1 MYATKIW
8 KKNSIDIILNLKDKI
23 SSALL
28 KVKEAFD
35 EIDKEAKK
43 ATGQTEKFVN
53 LCNKLEAPS
62 LDSILNMLERVT
74 DGMTDAID
82 KSLSFGQSIADLSS
96 ITGITG
102 KELEQLETN
111 ARKFGEAS
119 GLGANTAPRAYSI
132 LASQIQAADIGMDG
146 LNNLLTKSITL
157 AHASG
162 MSMDASAEA
171 LAATIN
177 QFGLRAEQADRDI
190 NVLSAGSKY
199 GAAEISE
206 LSQSFK
212 VVGASASAMG
222 LNVEETAG
230 TLEVLSKANLKGNE
244 AGTALRNII
253 LKLNT
258 ELITQKST
266 K

>member
-1 MYATKIW
+1 MV
-8 KKNSIDIILNLKDKI
+8 
-23 SSALL
+23 
-28 KVKEAFD
+28 KVKIAFK
-35 EIDKEAKK
+35 EVDKEAKK
-43 ATGQTEKFVN
+43 ATSQSEKFGN
-53 LCNKLEAPS
+53 LCSKLSIPNT
-62 LDSILNMLERVT
+62 DSIINVIERFS
-74 DGMTDAID
+74 DGMAVALN
-82 KSLSFGQSIADLSS
+82 KGVSFDQSIADLSS

-102 KELEQLETN
+102 KELEQLEAN

-119 GLGANTAPRAYSI
+119 GLGASTASRAYSI
-132 LASQIQAADIGMDG
+132 LASQIQVADIGMDG
-146 LNNLLTKSITL
+146 LNNLLNKSITL

-177 QFGLRAEQADRDI
+177 QFGLRAEQADRVI
-190 NVLSAGSKY
+190 NVLAAGSKY

-230 TLEVLSKANLKGNE
+230 ALEVLSKANLKGNE